1 MIIILAKKKGAKM
14 NKTCQYQSP
23 ACQKKATHQHIVK
36 LGMLKLDKGYICQNC
51 KEYLEKIRKEN
62 N

>member
-1 MIIILAKKKGAKM
+1 MPK
-14 NKTCQYQSP
+14 CQYQSP
-23 ACQKKATHQHIVK
+23 ACQKKATHQHIIK
-36 LGMLKLDKGYICQNC
+36 LGILKLDKGYICQNC